1 MTAAINAL
9 RLLFRPVSVA
19 AITWISVVS
28 FSPIALGAPV
38 EFACGTAG
46 QGGSFYSETG
56 QQICETKGG
65 PHATTTKSITH

>member
-9 RLLFRPVSVA
+9 RLLFRPVSVG

-46 QGGSFYSETG
+46 QGVFFSETG